1 MLRPVWRLPSEPA
14 WSAPGRR
21 CCARFPVRW
30 PAVRVVPGAPRAQLA
45 YCGDGVAN
53 HLHAIRD
60 RLTGSALGI
69 WSTGWR
75 TPPRCERW
83 PDVAK
88 PRPARVG
95 AALGRTESSPTV
107 ARQQRP
113 WCDVATEPDHLFHR
127 YDVEISCASGSYPS
141 PIPGRACD
149 QACSASPASVTHHC

>member
-45 YCGDGVAN
+45 YCGDGVAG

-83 PDVAK
+83 PDVAE
-88 PRPARVG
+88 PRPPRVG

-107 ARQQRP
+107 ASSNGRGAMSLQNRITSSIATTWRFRP
-113 WCDVATEPDHLFHR
+113 HQGHTRVRSPGAPATRPAARHQHR
-127 YDVEISCASGSYPS
+127 
-141 PIPGRACD
+141 
-149 QACSASPASVTHHC
+149 